1 MDVLAKKHIECTLG
15 KEGIMARNFKD
26 YENLEFFSVYRDDN
40 DKLRL
45 RFNGY
50 FYDALPGLSGNELYT
65 LYRFVSYGDLV

>member
-1 MDVLAKKHIECTLG
+1 
-15 KEGIMARNFKD
+15 MARNFKD